1 MLGQEGAQS
10 PEIPGRH
17 AVGPDCVRKHALVV
31 SDGVMPILDGYQ
43 FCRILKDDPSTRH
56 IPVILL
62 TGQAVGLSRVGEG
75 STFQVWFP
83 LVGPASSAATAEMG

>member
-1 MLGQEGAQS
+1 
-10 PEIPGRH
+10 
-17 AVGPDCVRKHALVV
+17 
-31 SDGVMPILDGYQ
+31 MPILDGYQ

-83 LVGPASSAATAEMG
+83 LVGPAPTA